1 MKWFDKWFY
10 KQSKKAWESQSCN
23 STPSVDARS
32 IPNVPTHGRPT
43 PSNIGVEGL
52 NMQVAR
58 ATGGYIIQ
66 FNRYD
71 GLNDVNNSNLYI
83 INDEDDFDTKI
94 SSIIK
99 LEMFKLPH

>member
-10 KQSKKAWESQSCN
+10 KQSKKAWESHD
-23 STPSVDARS
+23 SVYARS
-32 IPNVPTHGRPT
+32 PTVSPT
-43 PSNIGVEGL
+43 VTTRSNIRVERL
-52 NMQVAR
+52 NIQVAR

-71 GLNDVNNSNLYI
+71 GDGFNDVHDSNLYI